1 MANIRSTIDELREG
15 VESLLVKDGYAF
27 SDEDK
32 ALLEAIL
39 VELEEVSKRKSGPD
53 PGELLKYLSLL
64 LRFLKFFGTDDI
76 SGLF

>member
-1 MANIRSTIDELREG
+1 MKKNRSTIDKLREG
-15 VESLLVKDGYAF
+15 VKSLLVKDGYAF

-39 VELEEVSKRKSGPD
+39 EELEEVSKHKSGLD
-53 PGELLKYLSLL
+53 PGEVLKYLSLL
-64 LRFLKFFGTDDI
+64 LRFLEFFGIDDT